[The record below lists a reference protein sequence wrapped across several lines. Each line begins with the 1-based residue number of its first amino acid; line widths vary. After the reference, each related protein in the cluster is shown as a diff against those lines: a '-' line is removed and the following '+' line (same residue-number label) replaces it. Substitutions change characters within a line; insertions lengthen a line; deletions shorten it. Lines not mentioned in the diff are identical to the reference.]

1 MIFNLKTPDFI
12 LASASPRRQELFRLL
27 ELNFRVQP
35 SDLEEIHDE
44 SLSPEDL
51 VKSLSLQKAQNIANK
66 ISENLAVVG
75 ADTIVYLENKVL
87 GKPENETEAKKMLR
101 SLSGKT
107 HKVFTGFT
115 ILHKADQIEVSEAV
129 ATEVKFKELSDL
141 EIDSYIK
148 TKEPMDKAGA
158 YGIQGFG
165 SILVEKVNGCYFN
178 VMGFPLN
185 RFYEVLKKIYV

>member
-35 SDLEEIHDE
+35 SDVEEIHDE
-44 SLSPEDL
+44 ILSPEDL
-51 VKSLSLQKAQNIANK
+51 VKSLSLQKAQNVANK
-66 ISENLAVVG
+66 VSENLAVVG

>member
-12 LASASPRRQELFRLL
+12 LASASPRRQELFSLL
-27 ELNFRVQP
+27 ELNFKVQP
-35 SDLEEIHDE
+35 SEVEEIHDE
-44 SLSPEDL
+44 SLLPENL
-51 VKSLSLQKAQNIANK
+51 VKSLSSQKAQDVAAK
-66 ISENLAVVG
+66 VSENLAVVG
-75 ADTIVYLENKVL
+75 ADTIVFLEDKVL
-87 GKPENETEAKKMLR
+87 GKPNDEAEAKKMLR
-101 SLSGKT
+101 NLSGKT

-115 ILHKADQIEVSEAV
+115 ILHKSQKVEVSEAV
-129 ATEVKFKELSDL
+129 TTEVKFKKLSES
-141 EIDSYIK
+141 EIESYVK

-185 RFYEVLKKIYV
+185 RFYEALKKIYV